1 MSVGTAVVSDLFF
14 LHERGEKTG
23 IYTVFVTNGA
33 HFAVIGM
40 SCILNVTHNAAEL
53 NSRQVGDIWVKQEVG
68 NGTIGCLASLRA
80 YRLLWPF
87 SFSQRPFS
95 LVGRSS

>member
-1 MSVGTAVVSDLFF
+1 MTILGGVGSALSPNFSTLVGTRAINGFGFSGMMSVGTAVVSDLFF

-40 SCILNVTHNAAEL
+40 LWRILL
-53 NSRQVGDIWVKQEVG
+53 
-68 NGTIGCLASLRA
+68 
-80 YRLLWPF
+80 
-87 SFSQRPFS
+87 
-95 LVGRSS
+95 